1 MKIANT
7 SFKFSPKMAI
17 KKKKNHYSLFQECR
31 KIQLLDNMDVPK
43 VSTETLRYHGAAD
56 LESSGCK
63 VTENSLETSQGNESL
78 MCTCFS

>member
-17 KKKKNHYSLFQECR
+17 KKKNHYSLFQECR

-63 VTENSLETSQGNESL
+63 ATENSLETSQGN
-78 MCTCFS
+78 